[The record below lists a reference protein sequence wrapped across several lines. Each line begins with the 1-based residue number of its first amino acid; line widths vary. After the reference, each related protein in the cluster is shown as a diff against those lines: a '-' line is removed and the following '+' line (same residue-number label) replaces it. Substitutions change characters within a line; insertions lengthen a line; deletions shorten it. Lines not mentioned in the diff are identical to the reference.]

1 MRYMRMP
8 ENKFWAWVVASLLVG
23 LAIGLIIMLISGA
36 STADK
41 LRVLQNRLN
50 ATGTTSTVDQE
61 SQLASAEASITALTA
76 QNVQLTSDLAAANA
90 TIATLQ
96 GTPTSTTT
104 SATVSFI
111 ARTAT
116 PSSVSTTGTVT
127 LTVRVKGHPTKVTVR
142 VVSHTTGVAFDH
154 TYTLKRI
161 IKQATAERWE
171 IKIAAPAHK
180 GTYRY
185 AATAYIGT
193 QSFVMAGTSA
203 YQFTVK

>member
-1 MRYMRMP
+1 MRYMRIP
-8 ENKFWAWVVASLLVG
+8 ENKFWGWVVASLLVG
-23 LAIGLIIMLISGA
+23 LAIGLVIMLIAGA

-41 LRVLQNRLN
+41 LRVLQNQVN
-50 ATGTTSTVDQE
+50 AGAGATSTVDQA
-61 SQLASAEASITALTA
+61 QLASAEASVTALTA
-76 QNVQLTSDLAAANA
+76 QNAQLTGDLAAANA

-96 GTPTSTTT
+96 GTSGSTTT
-104 SATVSFI
+104 SPTISFI

-116 PSSVSTTGTVT
+116 PSSVATTGTVT

-142 VVSHTTGVAFDH
+142 VVSHTTGVTFDH

-161 IKQATAERWE
+161 IKQTTAERWQV
-171 IKIAAPAHK
+171 KVAAPTHK

-193 QSFVMAGTSA
+193 KSFVMAGVSA
-203 YQFTVK
+203 SR

>member
-1 MRYMRMP
+1 MRYMRIAP
-8 ENKFWAWVVASLLVG
+8 NKFWGWVVTSALVG
-23 LAIGLIIMLISGA
+23 LGVGLIIMLVSGA
-36 STADK
+36 ATSDE

-50 ATGTTSTVDQE
+50 ASSEGSSTVSLQA
-61 SQLASAEASITALTA
+61 QLTSIEASVTALTD
-76 QNVQLTSDLAAANA
+76 QNAQLTADLVTANA
-90 TIATLQ
+90 TIATLRGSSTAS
-96 GTPTSTTT
+96 GTI
-104 SATVSFI
+104 SFI

-116 PSSVSTTGTVT
+116 PTSVSPTGTVT

-142 VVSHTTGVAFDH
+142 VVSHTTGVTFDH

-161 IKQATAERWE
+161 IKEATAERWQ
-171 IKIAAPAHK
+171 IKVAAPTHN

-193 QSFVMAGTSA
+193 KSFVMAGVSA